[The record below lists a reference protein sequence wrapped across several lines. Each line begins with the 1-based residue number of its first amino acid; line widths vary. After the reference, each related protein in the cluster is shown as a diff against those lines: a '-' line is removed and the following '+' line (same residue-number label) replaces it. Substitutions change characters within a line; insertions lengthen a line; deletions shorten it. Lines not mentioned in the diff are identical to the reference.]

1 MKFKVDSV
9 STNLVNLFLV
19 VELCKVWMLENAQN
33 IDSFGRIEFQRFLDQ
48 VHAVAIN
55 VRKVIG
61 FMRFLS
67 CIYQVKVLFVDV
79 DF

>member
-1 MKFKVDSV
+1 
-9 STNLVNLFLV
+9 
-19 VELCKVWMLENAQN
+19 MLENAQN